1 MAKATVPFLVKHV
14 ALAIYESGDVHGSS
28 KVQKITGAMDIA
40 RHRLVEYGFLRRGS
54 EKGGVDQIH
63 LTPKGLDRE
72 RKHKHHGPAAK
83 NKKFDQLYSLI
94 SGVDEESTENPVS
107 NEENEENSVDTS
119 IQRRRRVQTRHAQAA
134 KSAAGPKKKVRVPKR
149 VKKAKSASAKSIRRR

>member
-54 EKGGVDQIH
+54 EKGAVDQIH
-63 LTPKGLDRE
+63 LTPKGLERE
-72 RKHKHHGPAAK
+72 RKHKFHGPAAK
-83 NKKFDQLYSLI
+83 NKKFDLLYGLI
-94 SGVDEESTENPVS
+94 SAVDEEGSTSPS
-107 NEENEENSVDTS
+107 ENEDNEANSEDQVTP
-119 IQRRRRVQTRHAQAA
+119 RRRRVQPRHA
-134 KSAAGPKKKVRVPKR
+134 RV
-149 VKKAKSASAKSIRRR
+149 AQ